1 MTTVKIIGL
10 TGPSGAGKSELC
22 SCLAKAG
29 IPNVNADKIYHQLLV
44 PPSPCLDEI
53 AAYFGRSVIKDDGT
67 LDRKKLADIVFA
79 GGGKEKLLKLNKITH
94 SYVIKRMREL
104 IEMYSKSFPIII
116 ADVPLLFESE
126 FDKECDVTVAVIAD
140 RSIRIDRIMNRDSLD
155 YASAA
160 SRVEAQKSDDF
171 YTSRADFTL
180 YNNSDEEALSLQASK
195 LLDEIRK
202 IPEDVK

>member
-1 MTTVKIIGL
+1 MKIIGL

-22 SCLAKAG
+22 SCLAKFG

-53 AAYFGRSVIKDDGT
+53 ANTFGRSVLKTDGT

-79 GGGKEKLLKLNKITH
+79 GGGKEKLLTLNRITH

-104 IEMYSKSFPIII
+104 IEMYSKSFPVII
-116 ADVPLLFESE
+116 ADVPLLFESD
-126 FDKECDVTVAVIAD
+126 FDKDCDITVAVIAD

-171 YTSRADFTL
+171 YTSRADFTV
-180 YNNSDEEALSLQASK
+180 YNNSDEEALLVQANK
-195 LLDEIRK
+195 VLDEIRK
-202 IPEDVK
+202 ISEDGK